1 MSDHFTSRSPE
12 VAPLVSVFIAL
23 RKNEGLTAQRLAI
36 SRAQPLL
43 HLPMVRDRAER
54 TGEDSAVAAVDLVR
68 DHVRGLDNLTDRI
81 IADAALG
88 LGSFAD
94 VYRSGG
100 LPANILHKLESG
112 DLGVRRAVVLSY
124 WVDLHQA
131 LAGSD
136 FAGAPEAP
144 SDRSLRGRAED
155 EVFERLA
162 VQLLTASHLHISQRT
177 SDLTAT
183 AAVVSE
189 AWPKPIGRVIVVG
202 GVTIDHVWRV
212 DRPPDLE
219 TSRIATGYSRA
230 PGGKGLSQAVAV
242 ARLGF
247 DIALLAAVGKD
258 QEGQEILDHLEL
270 EGIDRSLIR
279 AVPNATTP
287 ATGIFERPLG
297 ESAAAVWRGPLGL
310 DSRHL
315 DRHAKALSSCA
326 ALLLT
331 FEVPLPIL
339 HRTLD
344 LAAGRPDE
352 RPVIIVTPGQ
362 PYPDAELPRDTLRQI
377 DYLVA
382 RPWELER
389 YARSADAR
397 YDPQLISNELL
408 KQGLK
413 ALCVLGTRGGTVYL
427 SAGDSIDIPS
437 TSSVIKESSITRDA
451 FCAALATGLLE
462 RRPLADAVRWAAA
475 AMAAVSADY
484 LKSPSPPLRARV
496 DAMYQKYFA

>member
-1 MSDHFTSRSPE
+1 MSDQFTARSPE
-12 VAPLVSVFIAL
+12 VAALVSMFVAL
-23 RKNEGLTAQRLAI
+23 RKNDGMTPQRLAI

-43 HLPMVRDRAER
+43 HLPAVRDRTER
-54 TGEDSAVAAVDLVR
+54 TGEDPTVVAVELVR
-68 DHVRGLDNLTDRI
+68 DQVRSMDITTDRI
-81 IADAALG
+81 IADAVLG

-94 VYRSGG
+94 VYQAAGI
-100 LPANILHKLESG
+100 PASILHKLESG

-124 WVDLHQA
+124 WIDFHQA
-131 LAGSD
+131 LAGPD
-136 FAGAPEAP
+136 FAGAPDAP
-144 SDRSLRGRAED
+144 SDRSLRGRAEE

-162 VQLLTASHLHISQRT
+162 VHVLNAAHLVSSGRT
-177 SDLTAT
+177 SGLTVT
-183 AAVVSE
+183 APSASE
-189 AWPKPIGRVIVVG
+189 AQLKPTGRVIVVG

-219 TSRIATGYSRA
+219 TSRIATGYSRS

-242 ARLGF
+242 ARLDF
-247 DIALLAAVGKD
+247 DVALLTAVGKD
-258 QEGQEILDHLEL
+258 HEGQEILDHLEL
-270 EGIDRSLIR
+270 EGVDRSLIK

-287 ATGIFERPLG
+287 ATGIFERPFG
-297 ESAAAVWRGPLGL
+297 ESAAAVWRGPLEL

-315 DRHAKALSSCA
+315 DRHAKALSSSA
-326 ALLLT
+326 AVLLT
-331 FEVPLPIL
+331 FEIPLPVL

-344 LAAGRPDE
+344 LVASRPAE
-352 RPVIIVTPGQ
+352 RPLVIVTPGQ
-362 PYPDAELPRDTLRQI
+362 PYPDAGLTREALRQI

-389 YARSADAR
+389 YARSPDAR
-397 YDPQLISNELL
+397 YDPQMISAELL

-427 SAGDSIDIPS
+427 PAGDSIDIPS

-451 FCAALATGLLE
+451 FCAALATGLIE
-462 RRPLADAVRWAAA
+462 QRPLAAAVRWAAA
-475 AMAAVSADY
+475 AMAAVAEDY

>member
-1 MSDHFTSRSPE
+1 MSDQFTARSPE
-12 VAPLVSVFIAL
+12 VAPLVSVFVAL
-23 RKNEGLTAQRLAI
+23 RKNEGMTAQRLA
-36 SRAQPLL
+36 SGRAQPLL
-43 HLPMVRDRAER
+43 HLPAVRDRAAR
-54 TGEDSAVAAVDLVR
+54 TGADSTVVAVELVR
-68 DHVRGLDNLTDRI
+68 DQVRSLDSPTDRI

-94 VYRSGG
+94 VYRTAGVAAG
-100 LPANILHKLESG
+100 VLHKLESG
-112 DLGVRRAVVLSY
+112 DLGVRRAVVLSQ
-124 WVDLHQA
+124 WVDLHRA
-131 LAGSD
+131 VAGPDLAGV
-136 FAGAPEAP
+136 PEAP

-162 VQLLTASHLHISQRT
+162 VQLLNAPPSHISDPA

-183 AAVVSE
+183 ASVVSG
-189 AWPKPIGRVIVVG
+189 AQPRPTGRVVVVG

-219 TSRIATGYSRA
+219 TSRIATGYSRS

-247 DIALLAAVGKD
+247 DVALVTAVGKD
-258 QEGQEILDHLEL
+258 REGQEILDHLEL
-270 EGIDRSLIR
+270 EGVDRSMIR
-279 AVPNATTP
+279 AVPNSTTP
-287 ATGIFERPLG
+287 ATGIFERPFG
-297 ESAAAVWRGPLGL
+297 ESAAAVWRGSLEL
-310 DSRHL
+310 DGRHL
-315 DRHAKALSSCA
+315 DRYAKALSSCG

-331 FEVPLPIL
+331 FEVPLPVL
-339 HRTLD
+339 QRTLD
-344 LAAGRPDE
+344 LAASRSGDRPL
-352 RPVIIVTPGQ
+352 IIVTPGQ
-362 PYPDAELPRDTLRQI
+362 PYPDAELTRDALGQI

-408 KQGLK
+408 KHGLK

-451 FCAALATGLLE
+451 FCAALATGLIE
-462 RRPLADAVRWAAA
+462 QRPLPDAVRWAAA